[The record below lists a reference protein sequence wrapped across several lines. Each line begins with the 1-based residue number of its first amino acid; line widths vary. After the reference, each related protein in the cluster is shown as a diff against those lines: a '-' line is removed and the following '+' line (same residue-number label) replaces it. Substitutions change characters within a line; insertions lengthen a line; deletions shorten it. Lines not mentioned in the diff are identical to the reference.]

1 MTKRIGV
8 YIYENMTML
17 DVFGPMQFLAYVP
30 DVELVTIAATQGRI
44 TTDAG
49 VRVTPDCS
57 IATATDID
65 ILLVGGAADPSR
77 ELADAEV
84 MSWFRKAGERA
95 EYVTSVCTGSLVL
108 AEAGLLDGYR
118 ATTHWA
124 YVGDFAN
131 YPEITFAEG
140 RVVVDRNRI
149 TGGGVTAGI
158 DFALT
163 LIAELADPQTAAA
176 MQLLC
181 EYDPQPPGPFGHP
194 RTAPPELVAAV
205 AEMCGPL
212 RAPLDLFYAE
222 KKAAAAG

>member
-30 DVELVTIAATQGRI
+30 DVELVTIAATENPI
-44 TTDAG
+44 TTDSG
-49 VRVTPDCS
+49 VRVTPNHS
-57 IATATDID
+57 IANAPDID

-84 MSWFRKAGERA
+84 MSWFRKAGEQA
-95 EYVTSVCTGSLVL
+95 EYVTSVCTGALFL

-124 YVGDFAN
+124 YLEDLAH
-131 YPEITFAEG
+131 YPIEIVRDA
-140 RVVVDRNRI
+140 RVVHDRNRI

-158 DFALT
+158 DFALE
-163 LIAELADPQTAAA
+163 LISEFADPQTAAA

-181 EYDPQPPGPFGHP
+181 EYDPQPAMNFGHP
-194 RTAPPELVAAV
+194 RSAPPELVTAV

-212 RAPLDLFYAE
+212 RADLDAFYAT
-222 KKAAAAG
+222 KG